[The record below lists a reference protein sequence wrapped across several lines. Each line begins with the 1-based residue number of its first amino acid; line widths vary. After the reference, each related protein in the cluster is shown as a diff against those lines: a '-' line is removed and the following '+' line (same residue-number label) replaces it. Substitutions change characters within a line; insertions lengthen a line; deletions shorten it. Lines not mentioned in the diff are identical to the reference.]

1 MSLPGVVF
9 FELLMAI
16 FNSKELKSS
25 SILLSTP
32 CFFIWTFP
40 YILLSSCLL
49 YGSCKISLKRLKKGI
64 PKVNCMLFLNHL
76 DYMHGFGLF
85 WKVTLWG
92 LFLNRQ
98 NHCKAYW
105 YWVIELWTHWKS
117 KKKKSVYISFVNKSL
132 QMTIAGSYELE
143 NTMGSQNEALPSCI
157 SNLIT
162 IP

>member
-1 MSLPGVVF
+1 MFFPPYYQRPNYLSNLYKPLFQNSSLTC
-9 FELLMAI
+9 LAL
-16 FNSKELKSS
+16 
-25 SILLSTP
+25 
-32 CFFIWTFP
+32 
-40 YILLSSCLL
+40 YRSCQI
-49 YGSCKISLKRLKKGI
+49 CLKRLKKGI

-92 LFLNRQ
+92 LFLNHQ
-98 NHCKAYW
+98 NHCKSYW

-117 KKKKSVYISFVNKSL
+117 KKKKSVYIFLVNKSL

-143 NTMGSQNEALPSCI
+143 NTMGSQNEALPSYI

>member
-1 MSLPGVVF
+1 MCKAPSVWGWFSFPIKLWNSAVF
-9 FELLMAI
+9 GFSFLLFITSVKPKHIELT
-16 FNSKELKSS
+16 
-25 SILLSTP
+25 LS
-32 CFFIWTFP
+32 
-40 YILLSSCLL
+40 
-49 YGSCKISLKRLKKGI
+49 GSCKISLKRLKKGI

-92 LFLNRQ
+92 LFLNHQ
-98 NHCKAYW
+98 NHCKSYW

-117 KKKKSVYISFVNKSL
+117 KKKKSVYIFLVNKSL

-143 NTMGSQNEALPSCI
+143 NTMGSQNEALPSYI